1 MRRIIL
7 CLLAVSLAVGC
18 APREEKS
25 GKLQITATLFPQY
38 DFCRQIAGERAEVT
52 LLLPPGMESHNY
64 EPSVSDILSI
74 TKSDLFVYTGPY
86 MEAWAQTVI
95 EGLDDSVRVVD
106 VSQDIALCEHED
118 HEEHAHAHEEQEEM
132 DPHIWTDPLRAV
144 MMAENIL
151 TALCEEDPKNSG
163 YYTGRA
169 EAYIAQLHALDEEFS
184 AVAAQL
190 KSRVLCHGGRF
201 SMTYF
206 ARRYDLTFIAAFDS
220 CSSQAEP
227 SAARVIEMIQQVREQ
242 KLPAVFYEE
251 LTQPRIA
258 QVISEETGAIL
269 LLLHTCHNVSK
280 KELEEGVT
288 YLSLMQGNLENLKKY
303 VRMQQND
310 C

>member
-1 MRRIIL
+1 MRRLIL
-7 CLLAVSLAVGC
+7 CLLAASLAVGC
-18 APREEKS
+18 APRGEDS

-38 DFCRQIAGERAEVT
+38 DFCRQIAGDRAEVT

-74 TKSDLFVYTGPY
+74 ANSDLFVYTGPY

-106 VSQDIALCEHED
+106 VSQGIVLCEHED
-118 HEEHAHAHEEQEEM
+118 HEEHEHTHEEM
-132 DPHIWTDPLRAV
+132 DPHIWTDPVLAV
-144 MMAENIL
+144 QMTENIL
-151 TALCEEDPKNSG
+151 TALCGADPDNSA
-163 YYTGRA
+163 YYTQRA
-169 EAYIAQLHALDEEFS
+169 QSYVAQLWELDREFS
-184 AVAAQL
+184 ETTAQMNP
-190 KSRVLCHGGRF
+190 RVLCHGGRF

-206 ARRYDLTFIAAFDS
+206 ARRYGLQVIAAFDS

-227 SAARVIEMIQQVREQ
+227 SAARVVDMIAQMRGQ
-242 KLPAVFYEE
+242 KLPAVFFEE
-251 LTQPRIA
+251 LVQPKIA
-258 QVISEETGAIL
+258 QVISQETGAEM

-310 C
+310 R